1 MSSSRPPRSP
11 RAARSPELIDRL
23 ERSRERVRKRRERAR
38 ERERVIA
45 GAVKRYLDAWQAITL
60 RETERDAAIDGLR
73 RQISDIENRAVEDI
87 AGLRGDQAGAAV
99 TIREQGQTDDD
110 IADLLEIGVKQVRQ
124 LISFARPQ
132 VPPQSTAKPQLSA
145 IVTGSET
152 TIRNL
157 GLREPATSDDAED

>member
-45 GAVKRYLDAWQAITL
+45 GAVRRYLDAWQAIKL
-60 RETERDAAIDGLR
+60 RESERDFAIDGLR
-73 RQISDIENRAVEDI
+73 RQISEIEDRAVEDI
-87 AGLRGDQAGAAV
+87 ARLRGDQAGAAV

-110 IADLLEIGVKQVRQ
+110 IADLLEIGVKEVRQ
-124 LISFARPQ
+124 LISRARPQ
-132 VPPQSTAKPQLSA
+132 APPQSTAKPQLSA
-145 IVTGSET
+145 SVTGSET
-152 TIRNL
+152 TIRGV
-157 GLREPATSDDAED
+157 GLLEAKADDVED